1 MLYLFTNDYLKR
13 RPFLLKDD
21 ENILIDG
28 AQKIGI
34 DLHKEQIKKFSRYL
48 ELLVQWNQ
56 KINLTSLK
64 TAREIII
71 KHFLDSISCIK
82 VINKYTDI
90 EGISIVDV
98 GAGAGFPGMP
108 IKIIC
113 PSIRLSLLEARKK
126 KTIFLQKLTEEMNFQ
141 QVKILNGRAETFG
154 KSIDYREK
162 YDIAVS
168 RAVAHISI
176 LSEYCLPLV
185 IVGGLFIA
193 QKGRYYKEETGK
205 SLKTIRF
212 LGGELIGV
220 ENIRIPF
227 INQERYLLVIKKI
240 KDTPLKYP
248 RKEGLPQKRPL

>member
-1 MLYLFTNDYLKR
+1 
-13 RPFLLKDD
+13 LLKDD

-28 AQKIGI
+28 AQRLGI
-34 DLHKEQIKKFSRYL
+34 NLNEEQIKKFSRYL

-64 TAREIII
+64 IPQKIII

-82 VINKYTDI
+82 VINKYIDTERINIIDI
-90 EGISIVDV
+90 GT
-98 GAGAGFPGMP
+98 GAGFPGIP

-113 PSIRLSLLEARKK
+113 TSIRLSLLEARKK
-126 KTIFLQKLTEEMNFQ
+126 KTIFLEKVTEEMNFQ

-154 KSIDYREK
+154 KSIDHREK

-168 RAVAHISI
+168 RAVARLNV

-185 IVGGLFIA
+185 RVGGLFIA
-193 QKGRYYKEETGK
+193 QKGRSYKQETEK
-205 SLKTIRF
+205 SLKTVRV

-220 ENIRIPF
+220 ENVRIPF
-227 INQERYLLVIKKI
+227 INQERYLLAIKKI
-240 KDTPLKYP
+240 KDTPSKYP

>member
-1 MLYLFTNDYLKR
+1 M
-13 RPFLLKDD
+13 LKDD

-28 AQKIGI
+28 AQRLGI
-34 DLHKEQIKKFSRYL
+34 NLNEEQIRKFSRYL

-64 TAREIII
+64 TPQEIII

-82 VINKYTDI
+82 AINKYIDT
-90 EGISIVDV
+90 EGISVIDV

-113 PSIRLSLLEARKK
+113 PSIRLFLLEARKK
-126 KTIFLQKLTEEMNFQ
+126 KTIFLEKVTEEMNFQ
-141 QVKILNGRAETFG
+141 QVKILKGRAETFG
-154 KSIDYREK
+154 KGTDHREK
-162 YDIAVS
+162 YDIAIS
-168 RAVAHISI
+168 RAVARLNV

-185 IVGGLFIA
+185 RVGGFFIA
-193 QKGRYYKEETGK
+193 QKGRSCKEETEK
-205 SLKTIRF
+205 SLKTVHV
-212 LGGELIGV
+212 LGGELTGV
-220 ENIRIPF
+220 ENVRIPF

-240 KDTPLKYP
+240 KDTPSKYP

>member
-1 MLYLFTNDYLKR
+1 
-13 RPFLLKDD
+13 LLKDD

-28 AQKIGI
+28 AQRLGI
-34 DLHKEQIKKFSRYL
+34 NLNNEQIRKFSRYL

-64 TAREIII
+64 TTQEIII

-82 VINKYTDI
+82 VINKYVNT
-90 EGISIVDV
+90 EGISVIDV

-126 KTIFLQKLTEEMNFQ
+126 KTIFLKKVTEEINFQ
-141 QVKILNGRAETFG
+141 KVKILNGRAETFG
-154 KSIDYREK
+154 KGPDHRER
-162 YDIAVS
+162 YDIAIS
-168 RAVAHISI
+168 RAVAPLNV

-185 IVGGLFIA
+185 RAGGLFIA
-193 QKGRYYKEETGK
+193 QKGRSYKKETEK
-205 SLKTIRF
+205 SFKTIQV

-220 ENIRIPF
+220 ENVRIPF
-227 INQERYLLVIKKI
+227 INQERRLLVIKKI
-240 KDTPLKYP
+240 KDTPSKYP